1 MASRSDFSVTDPVQ
15 FRHQGKRVTGHIA
28 KKASEYAWVKARTGE
43 EFKVP
48 WLFLER
54 DRDGQPQRVTTR
66 VDSLKAAFRP
76 NDRVSFPGNSGSVTG
91 TVARLGP
98 KNARVVADGGGEYA
112 VPYALL
118 EPAGPRPA
126 DGDERRLAETASQ
139 AEQLLSE
146 HGLAEWS
153 FQFDDASRRAG
164 CCDYQTKVISLAS
177 QFALAATPAEVRDTI
192 LHEIAHALVG
202 PRHNHDSVWKA
213 TARSIGC
220 TADRCHSVT
229 FAPSKYIVSCPRC
242 GWHERANRRDRHLV
256 CKTCRGHLR
265 YRTFTESA
273 WKAVQSQQAESGSQQ
288 AY

>member
-1 MASRSDFSVTDPVQ
+1 MASPADFSVSDPVQ
-15 FRHQGKRVTGHIA
+15 FRHAGERVTGHIA
-28 KKASEYAWVKARTGE
+28 KKTSDYAWVKARTGE

-54 DRDGQPQRVTTR
+54 DDDGQPLRVATR

-112 VPYALL
+112 VPYTLL
-118 EPAGPRPA
+118 VPAGPRA
-126 DGDERRLAETASQ
+126 TDGDERRLGEIATQ
-139 AEQLLSE
+139 AESLLSE
-146 HGLAEWS
+146 HGLSNWS

-164 CCDYQTKVISLAS
+164 CCDYDTNVISLAS
-177 QFALAATPAEVRDTI
+177 QFALAATPAEVRDII

-220 TADRCHSVT
+220 TADRCHSVS

-242 GWHERANRRDRHLV
+242 GWHERANRKERRLV
-256 CKTCRGHLR
+256 CKTCDGLLS
-265 YRTFTESA
+265 YQTYTESA
-273 WKAVQSQQAESGSQQ
+273 WRALQPGQAELELELHS
-288 AY
+288 

>member
-1 MASRSDFSVTDPVQ
+1 MASRADFSVSDPVQ
-15 FRHQGKRVTGHIA
+15 FRHGGKRVTGHIA
-28 KKASEYAWVKARTGE
+28 KKTSEYAWVKARTGE

-54 DRDGQPQRVTTR
+54 DVDGQPQRVATR
-66 VDSLKAAFRP
+66 VDSLKATFRP
-76 NDRVSFPGNSGSVTG
+76 NDRVSFPGSSGSVTG

-112 VPYALL
+112 VPYTLL
-118 EPAGPRPA
+118 VPAGPRTT
-126 DGDERRLAETASQ
+126 DSEERRLAETAAQ
-139 AEQLLSE
+139 AERLLSE
-146 HGLAEWS
+146 HGLSAWS

-164 CCDYQTKVISLAS
+164 CCDYETKVISLAS
-177 QFALAATPAEVRDTI
+177 QFALTAVPAEVRDTI

-202 PRHNHDSVWKA
+202 PRHNHDSVWKK

-220 TADRCHSVT
+220 TADRCHSVV

-242 GWHERANRRDRHLV
+242 GWHERANRKERRLV

-265 YRTFTESA
+265 YQTYTESA
-273 WKAVQSQQAESGSQQ
+273 WRAVQPGQAELEFQQ
-288 AY
+288 SS

>member
-1 MASRSDFSVTDPVQ
+1 MASRSNFSVNDPVQ
-15 FRHQGKRVTGHIA
+15 FRHGGKRVTGHIA
-28 KKASEYAWVKARTGE
+28 KKASDYAWVKARTGE

-54 DRDGQPQRVTTR
+54 DFQGQPQRVTTR
-66 VDSLKAAFRP
+66 VDSLKASFRP

-98 KNARVVADGGGEYA
+98 KNARVVADDGVEYA
-112 VPYALL
+112 VSYALL
-118 EPAGPRPA
+118 EPSESRPT
-126 DGDERRLAETASQ
+126 DGDDQRLAETASL
-139 AEQLLSE
+139 AERLMSE
-146 HGLAEWS
+146 HGLSEWS

-164 CCDYQTKVISLAS
+164 CCDYGTKVISLAS
-177 QFALAATPAEVRDTI
+177 QYALTATPTEVRDTI

-220 TADRCHSVT
+220 TGDRCHSVA

-242 GWHERANRRDRHLV
+242 GWHERANRKERDFV

-265 YRTFTESA
+265 YQTFTERA
-273 WKAVQSQQAESGSQQ
+273 WEAVRPDAVKPESSH
-288 AY
+288 YL

>member
-1 MASRSDFSVTDPVQ
+1 MASSADFSVSDPVQ
-15 FRHQGKRVTGHIA
+15 FRHAGKRVTGHIA
-28 KKASEYAWVKARTGE
+28 KKTSDYAWVKARTGE
-43 EFKVP
+43 EFRVP

-54 DRDGQPQRVTTR
+54 DVDGQPQRVATR

-118 EPAGPRPA
+118 VPAGPRA
-126 DGDERRLAETASQ
+126 TDGDERRLAEVAAQ
-139 AEQLLSE
+139 AEGLLSE
-146 HGLAEWS
+146 HGLSNWS
-153 FQFDDASRRAG
+153 FQFDDASSRAG

-177 QFALAATPAEVRDTI
+177 QFALTAMPAEVGDTI

-220 TADRCHSVT
+220 TADRCHSVS

-242 GWHERANRRDRHLV
+242 GWHERANRKERRFV
-256 CKTCRGHLR
+256 CKTCRGRLS
-265 YRTFTESA
+265 YQTYTESA
-273 WKAVQSQQAESGSQQ
+273 WQAVKPEQSKSESSQPS
-288 AY
+288 